1 MKQRTR
7 KLWTVLVAALFVIA
21 VAFGLGLALVSGREN
36 AHSTITAEAVDETT
50 NTFTLTDEQGEQ
62 TLYSYEKIKG
72 DASTVGQVLFYHGSS
87 GFLDGQ
93 VPQPGASTAS
103 LYDMRAYATVHVY
116 LDAEGK
122 TQPLDDLRPLATE
135 GDTYVRYFQVE
146 VSTTEGTYLSN
157 IVDLTITAAQPN
169 TNPLNVDGNNVFPAL
184 TSFEESVSN
193 LTVQVVYD
201 VNSSNPYDAINKA
214 ITLDYT
220 GKDEEGNPIY
230 GGYWVEY
237 QDDGPDPETGE
248 PDRTDVFEFN
258 DKYLYIYYQEPTW
271 EDPVMFTLTI
281 EVEEASINAPSPN
294 NDTGVLNDG
303 TYDGKT
309 QSFSFRY
316 FEKSSSTAN
325 NANYSPFLS
334 GWTGGISEPEINSD
348 SSTITYTGSEAGTY
362 SVSFRAS
369 DGYRYLSVPNA
380 AASATYRKGGVET
393 TYTRDELDDQTG
405 DLGTLIGVTYEWNI
419 EKATIT
425 GATIEE
431 ANQLPDSWKYG
442 SQPDPDEPTA
452 SEIALET
459 SPSIENLTAAS
470 ETVFAAGTSHTNF
483 IYNGTDGTSYS
494 STALPSDAGEYTWAV
509 QLTGMNNF
517 KDYTGSTTAFE
528 IYKQVV
534 ELPALDETSFEY
546 DGGSHAPQLT
556 GVPEN
561 PPYGTLSVEAQTGAG
576 SYEATLTLT
585 DSDNYEWADPE
596 EDSGITV
603 SGATATYSWSI
614 GKAVNTI
621 KDLTIA
627 DWTWGKYNSTA
638 NAPSASAT
646 FGGDITYTYHKT
658 QDGEQ
663 ISADTLKNLDAGTY
677 WVKAVSTATDDYD
690 ADTEWFEFEVEK
702 AALARPSLAQSE
714 LTYNG
719 TAQAPVLGDDF
730 QSDLANGYYTFTVTE
745 QTLVNASGKTYEAT
759 VTLDENHC
767 WADNGTDV
775 ITLTWT
781 MVPAEITTS
790 GELSRTG
797 WTYGAAESTLTN
809 TLSVT
814 VDFATTDDVLTQTL
828 TYYQKNGDNFEAI
841 DGEPT
846 DAGTY
851 RVEVTFLYSKNA
863 NGVSNFVPTTIKSA
877 EFTIEKDTL
886 EFDTITE
893 GELDWMWGQVDNLAI
908 SSFAPKATYGVSEGE
923 SVTAT
928 LTYYYANG
936 FSVDSGV
943 VSGTEAGSDFANL
956 HAGSYKVYAYVEAG
970 TNYNAGYAVY
980 DFEVE
985 QADPDV
991 ETEKVEYSYD
1001 ITINNQTDWTYDDEA
1016 DHAISVT
1023 VKVGGHTLESGE
1035 YTVYYFTRGWDENN
1049 NWGDGVELTLKDGV
1063 YRMPETYDA
1072 GEYYI
1077 GVVVTGN
1084 DNYKTDTLGYEE
1096 NNAFTVK
1103 RKEISIPEGIGRQ
1116 LEYTADTQQA
1126 PSELISN
1133 VADGTLNPDWEWA
1146 SDVSFV
1152 GYAETGE
1159 SNFGTSAPSA
1169 YGTYYL
1175 RLELKEPNNYA
1186 WVKVDDELAD
1196 YSDEITGESNEY
1208 YDVVFQI
1215 TGKDYGIVVKANGWT
1230 YGGTITVP
1238 TFAAATGEDY
1248 KTSLTAALEEGVT
1261 VTYFFYRL
1269 ESQSNTSDGTL
1280 VDGATVTR
1288 TKADSD
1294 YALGTMPKEIA
1305 ENPGYYRVVVS
1316 ISESAEK
1323 SYASASAE
1331 TTFTVSPY
1339 TLTNSDIVWTVPENL
1354 DYRGSAFTFDADGN
1368 GSDDIYATYQN
1379 WTYDEASGAYV
1390 DATSTSY
1397 LVLSLEGGGSIL
1409 NADDYTLTA
1418 VLPVGEKNITLAEGL
1433 DSQTKEVEI
1442 KKLALTVSATL
1453 KDGTIV
1459 YGEAA
1464 PTSFDD
1470 YNIKLTGAVNADEE
1484 EALKALLQFVAKGY
1498 TAGEGVVCSNVGKYD
1513 INITFNADDV
1523 LKNYTF
1529 NGADITKETV
1539 VDTVQFEVTKRTIT
1553 VNITTLEST
1562 YGEDIKELTYSIEG
1576 ETFDNASD
1584 IFTLTLPDGLTDTS
1598 DAGSYR
1604 IKGVK
1609 ITAEDGGRADN
1620 YVVEFV
1626 GAFDNGGSDGLYTI
1640 KPRTLTVTAG
1650 QLIGSVEYGDAAPKA
1665 MNSAGFTADPD
1676 YFDAAFGNVLEKD
1689 KETLKGLLSF
1699 SVPDD
1704 GYRPGNDV
1712 DDYTVNVLFAGGLK
1726 NYSLTDDGNG
1736 ISMGAKV
1743 TTAQL
1748 KVVERKVTV
1757 TINNIETEYG
1767 TPKAFEV
1774 SYERVNGS
1782 GNAFLGDDT
1791 DGGTDSIFTLSLQ
1804 DVSVEYN
1811 KLNVGTYT
1819 IVGTDV
1825 STNYAV
1831 TFKGET
1837 GGETGTYEVIP
1848 RKIAVTLTLD
1858 TSGHDTENSLLNGG
1872 PIFDGLAWTYTATG
1886 EGENGDGTIYFPVTY
1901 KAVSGSLTGDDAV
1914 NAGTYQAFVKAGT
1927 RSNDTYQNYQAATD
1941 ATETF
1946 SIAPRTV
1953 EVTWTEQTTF
1963 TYNGEDQFSSIS
1975 ATYQPW
1981 KDGSQ
1986 LTGEND
1992 AVKLSIT
1999 TQEFKNANTY
2009 TFTATLEDENYTL
2022 SGATSGT
2029 YTMQK
2034 AEITVTIK
2042 DQRSEYGEALVDFS
2056 NLTEDFYTITDGT
2069 LYDNANDVFSFEVEK
2084 ATKYNVGFYDINAT
2098 QSGERKHNYDVTFAN
2113 EENSYEVYAR
2123 EVTVALSTH
2132 TETYKNDKFNAFTA
2146 TLDEDYTVDRLVSGD
2161 NLNITLTPKTDAI
2174 DVGSYAY
2181 YSVAANNT
2189 NYNVTFKNATEEV
2202 FVIQPASITVTI
2214 ADQSSEYGEAL
2225 AALTYS
2231 VSGELFDVSEAA
2243 IFKLEI
2249 YKQNDLSTPVSVPQ
2263 GGHLDAGEY
2272 VISIVGSNGKSPY
2285 TDGNFTITFN
2295 TAKYTVT
2302 TARIGI
2308 KFEVDKDG
2316 HLAESLDG
2324 TNPIY
2329 DGKAWE
2335 YKAYGLK
2342 SDGSI
2347 NTDITFKVTYYK
2359 GTVTAEENKLEG
2371 LPTDAGTYTVVV
2383 EAETSKDGNYAPSG
2397 NFTTSFTIAQRLVTV
2412 TWTKD
2417 NFTYNGD
2424 DQFSS
2429 ISATYQPWVDGS
2441 QLMGDENAVKLSITT
2456 QEFKNANTYTFT
2468 ATLEDENYKLSGAGD
2483 DGTVTKKYTMQK
2495 AEITVEI
2502 IKQTTYYGDP
2512 LNSLDVTDSKSL
2524 STNLYTITYTD
2535 GSEATELHDAAN
2547 LVFSLSSVVN
2557 ASSDA
2562 ADYDIVGAEFTGDG
2576 SRAGNYVITFVNAD
2590 DSSDSNGVY
2599 TVAKRPVK
2607 ITIGNFDM
2615 IYGTDFNG
2623 LSPTTKAT
2631 LSSLKFELGDGVTG
2645 DVFVNEGAQVAA
2657 ETAVKFAITGS
2668 YDAASAAGT
2677 TWTVTASLDDPTGTL
2692 KNYTFEEG
2700 EATMTVIAR
2709 PITVTLPSIG
2719 DSLTYGTQALEDA
2732 LAGWISSASAALD
2745 GWSGYGDAIVDGDSA
2760 ADIYT
2765 LVVDGVSDFG
2775 AGTKV
2780 GDYTLVGQKLT
2791 TDVAKNYDVTF
2802 VNDNVGFEIVA
2813 ATFEVVDPKDYVEV
2827 TYTGE
2832 NFYFR
2837 EDAAAGDVD
2846 AASKYLFNHAL
2857 NVVTESFV
2865 LNKESITYIWSF
2877 TVDGSPVTSLTLGGT
2892 YTVSYTVKADNFTD
2906 VTGEFT
2912 VKITEAGNYWILAD
2926 GTQQNSGYE
2935 FAIEWTYG
2943 DPSMNSAWTDTYES
2957 GQEEPTFTALMGEN
2971 TKAVTYYKTREG
2983 EAGNYTYS
2991 EEYTQGF
2998 GYTTPAGTYYVKVTV
3013 AGTTDWD
3020 ALEAHGVITVDQ
3032 RTVDIN
3038 WASGNISLD
3047 EMSGT
3052 GTNVTK
3058 GFDNRLMTL
3067 NTSSLPGGL
3076 TVDGDPNNEVGEV
3089 NVTISEG
3096 AGTQLSLFFT
3106 LIDPANY
3113 CWPESATVSGENRE
3127 TKQIW
3132 FSVNATV
3139 NHVTFYDK
3147 DGTVDSITIEYGTT
3161 GTWWKFAESEA
3172 DTIGSNEL
3180 LIKADSILG
3189 GARRSEHVAFAKWS
3203 DDDPSDDIFTLA
3215 TLDGADA
3222 GTYWMLVQVFPT
3234 QNGDT
3239 AYAYGV
3245 GYLKVTITQKEVT
3258 QSEIDGISFG
3268 TDADGKVYFTYN
3280 GEQQLPTATDVP
3292 DYLNVKFDVA
3302 DENVIDANTYTL
3314 TATISIA
3321 DDNYK
3326 FADGAT
3332 TERTVT
3338 VVIDPRPVE
3347 VNWRADTFTYNG
3359 EDQLGSVYAYFID
3372 INDAIVRLKVTSADG
3387 TFLNAG
3393 NYTFTA
3399 EFTGWTEDG
3408 IGGTALGN
3416 YTFANEAD
3424 KTHEYVM
3431 NKLHV
3436 VIGLIDQDVVYTG
3449 SAASIEQNAFYV
3461 DTFTYE
3467 IADGMARYDDLLNNK
3482 LTITVGESAVNVG
3495 TYTLDLAGTVNGDGY
3510 YEFDNYLVTA
3520 HSATLTI
3527 TPKTLSFDW
3536 KSFANGEFGKENGV
3550 KLDGTEFSGFVNSEN
3565 YETIENFVKVTYSG
3579 TSWSNT
3585 TYTNSTEVPTEA
3597 GNYIVTV
3604 TLAAQSADGVK
3615 CNYSMQETER
3625 VYVVEKA
3632 TVEVPTIASKV
3643 YNGTPQTADVTENGF
3658 KVITNEG
3665 GTDADSYDV
3674 VLQLVDSYNYQWL
3687 VDGVKIESETYTA
3700 QFVITQAGG
3709 YEFTVSI
3716 ENWKFGETANAPK
3729 IGYVTTSTLPEGG
3742 RIVYLYEG
3750 KTNGGVE
3757 YESEFAPTQAGTYTV
3772 TVTLTGMKNYTDATA
3787 TSTTFTIEKAEAVI
3801 DVSGMQTVFTYDG
3814 NPHTITGAKLN
3825 HNETTLT
3832 YSETSVTDAG
3842 TYQVTI
3848 SADATDNYKAPEN
3861 VIVTITV
3868 NKAALTIDVEISG
3881 WTYTTEEVEPQLT
3894 YTAHPESLTATVEYA
3909 AFGSSVFSEDVPTNA
3924 GNYTVRVTYA
3934 EGTNYA
3940 AAVGTATFTIEK
3952 ADAKIDTDGMTK
3964 TYTYTGALQ
3973 TIEDAEL
3980 NHTETTLQ
3988 YSNNTFTDVPV
3999 DGKLLVTIYAA
4010 ETNNYKSA
4018 TATVTITVN
4027 KADMTIG
4034 VTIGSWTY
4042 GETAESPVP
4051 TYSTGTM
4058 PDGGYLEY
4066 LYTGTM
4072 NGDRPYSSSAAPTEA
4087 GEYTV
4092 TVTLKGMTNYND
4104 ATVTSAEFTINRA
4117 QAVINTDN
4125 VETEYTYN
4133 GKPQTITGATL
4144 NHNETTLVYTNNT
4157 FTDVPE
4163 NGELTVKIT
4172 AAQTNNYEAAE
4183 KTVTVTVNKADY
4195 SFIVT
4200 VDDWTYNE
4208 EGNTPKFINTSGMPA
4223 PGDYTVTYEYAGK
4236 TNGGVEYTATNKAPT
4251 EAGTYTV
4258 KVTLSG
4264 MQNYYDVTSDEVE
4277 FTIERAPIAPEI
4289 SLLIGEWTYGKTYTD
4304 EEIWQFVEGTNPEDG
4319 TWTAQYKNTNTS
4331 LVGTAV
4337 PTDAGTYEL
4346 TVIVDETDN
4355 YLGGTSNTVTIVI
4368 EKASIAFEIEIIPQ
4382 LSDGGAGW
4390 VYGDQPDSADVWKF
4404 AGDFVPTGT
4413 VSATYSGT
4421 NNKGEKYENTI
4432 VVPDQ
4437 ANDDTAG
4444 YTLTVTVAESDNYFG
4459 GTVTATFTIVR
4470 AEAEIDTRDV
4480 KTQFTYTGYQQSVSS
4495 GAVLNHSE
4503 SKLKYEN
4510 NTFTNAGKYEVT
4522 ISADESYNY
4531 EAVSVT
4537 LTVTVGKATLTSIGV
4552 SIDDWTYGE
4561 KAKEPVVSGTVDDAT
4576 VTFRYTGVT
4585 NGGKKYDSTVA
4596 PNEAGEYTVTA
4607 TASGMQNYND
4617 ASATTKFVIYRAAA
4631 FINTSG
4637 VQTSFTY
4644 TGRTQSV
4651 SSGAT
4656 LNHGETTLV
4665 YTDNTFTDAGSYV
4678 VIISAAETDNYNAA
4692 AVAVTVTVSKAAL
4705 DLEVAIDGWTYGEEA
4720 NAPVIT
4726 YTGLEP
4732 SAPTIAYLY
4741 RGTTNGG
4748 EAYESSAAPTEA
4760 GEYTVTV
4767 TLTGMHNFADATA
4780 VSEKF
4785 TIGRAQAVI
4794 DTSGLQTQFT
4804 YNGEE
4809 QSVTGGAV
4817 LNHEETE
4824 LVYTNNTF
4832 TDAGKYEVTI
4842 SAAETN
4848 NYLAAEVTAEV
4859 TVNKATLDLEVAIDG
4874 WTYGEEAN
4882 APSVSGNAGEGE
4894 LTYLYTGTTNAG
4906 AAYESEVA
4914 PTEAGE
4920 YTVTVTAA
4928 ETENYQSGTASADFI
4943 VERAEADAAVT
4954 IEDWYFGDV
4963 PSAYVLTP
4971 DFLMDEVVRVLY
4983 ADEEGSFS
4991 EKAPVYAGEY
5001 TVTVYYGETANYTA
5015 GEATASFTV
5024 IERPL
5029 QMSVTLEDWTYGDE
5043 PNEPVVTGAY
5053 GIALTYRYTGTANDG
5068 TAWDSDTA
5076 PVKAGSYTLTVTTV
5090 DLENYDNASCS
5101 VDFTVLRRLI
5111 SAPAWDEDG
5120 LRAVTEEHNGET
5132 NAIAV
5137 IGYDGSLMTVESDT
5151 ARFELTTDGGVTVTA
5166 NIHGVYTIVFTLK
5179 DTANYGWTDLNE
5191 GEGLT
5196 DPVTLTWTLTEHVIS
5211 ILWLIILLAVLVL
5224 IALILL
5230 IVLLRKS
5237 KKCGRGNTPDGGSPV
5252 GTEETGSASSEND
5265 LAAEGEAVQGT
5276 DENGAVQGTDD
5287 GSQGSDEGP
5296 RDGSGETRLSSFAPV
5311 GLLLVLVPL
5320 GQIVTAVALGVVLVG
5335 LIIADI
5341 AVGARVHKLA
5351 KAAKAAGES
5360 AEHQPAPEVMQEEA
5374 GESTGAVGEVAY
5386 ETAEPSDEAACGD
5399 AEGEVPADGSD
5410 GYAADDFGTQGED
5423 AGTDPDGADRPEDMG
5438 GMPE

>member
-36 AHSTITAEAVDETT
+36 AHSTITAEAVEGETENRVVLDEFDSSKTLYSWFPTGGLLSNHFVTGTVYSYDSQNDSQQSNSLDTYDEQTSFKIYTSADSETAIDNFLPSEGFDIDGGNNTYTRWIEAVVTVEGQEITSNRIEVTITADTISRFLVTLVNSNRTFYALTEVDADRLNVTAEYTHDFDYERYAIPKAGTDEDGAPLYGGWYIEYNASGEYTDRLEYLDTSFTVHYQEGNVEYTFEVTGINVVEAYIDAPVPSGAFKSSFTYDEEAHANTFTAFDEAQVVSSVSPDDGSLTKNETGEAFSYSATEANAYSVTFAAQSGYQFRVPSSSDAELIYDHPESDNKKLIAVKYTWTIEKAEIESVSVSGDWLNGYTYQDNVTEPTAENVTLNITYSNGETEIKTVAEVGATVTFTFTGTSNKSGAYSGNTLPEEAGEYEWSVSLTDMNNFKDFTGSDT
-50 NTFTLTDEQGEQ
+50 NGGSGSFTVAKKTLEVPGLDDYDIEYTGESISAEANSYVGSLMTFASDSGTDVKTDGTKYEATFTLTDPYNYAWGE
-62 TLYSYEKIKG
+62 G
-72 DASTVGQVLFYHGSS
+72 
-87 GFLDGQ
+87 
-93 VPQPGASTAS
+93 
-103 LYDMRAYATVHVY
+103 ATVSG
-116 LDAEGK
+116 DNDE
-122 TQPLDDLRPLATE
+122 LAT
-135 GDTYVRYFQVE
+135 VE
-146 VSTTEGTYLSN
+146 WEIVQAENKITKLS
-157 IVDLTITAAQPN
+157 IDSWTF
-169 TNPLNVDGNNVFPAL
+169 G
-184 TSFEESVSN
+184 
-193 LTVQVVYD
+193 
-201 VNSSNPYDAINKA
+201 
-214 ITLDYT
+214 
-220 GKDEEGNPIY
+220 
-230 GGYWVEY
+230 
-237 QDDGPDPETGE
+237 
-248 PDRTDVFEFN
+248 
-258 DKYLYIYYQEPTW
+258 
-271 EDPVMFTLTI
+271 
-281 EVEEASINAPSPN
+281 EEANFPSVEA
-294 NDTGVLNDG
+294 DFGAGTVKYYTYSGTANDG
-303 TYDGKT
+303 T
-309 QSFSFRY
+309 
-316 FEKSSSTAN
+316 
-325 NANYSPFLS
+325 
-334 GWTGGISEPEINSD
+334 
-348 SSTITYTGSEAGTY
+348 TITNAALPTDDQGRVLAGTY
-362 SVSFRAS
+362 TVTVTIA
-369 DGYRYLSVPNA
+369 
-380 AASATYRKGGVET
+380 ET
-393 TYTRDELDDQTG
+393 TNY
-405 DLGTLIGVTYEWNI
+405 
-419 EKATIT
+419 K
-425 GATIEE
+425 GATAEKE
-431 ANQLPDSWKYG
+431 FTVSRAAVARPTL
-442 SQPDPDEPTA
+442 SQTE
-452 SEIALET
+452 
-459 SPSIENLTAAS
+459 
-470 ETVFAAGTSHTNF
+470 F
-483 IYNGTDGTSYS
+483 IYNGTEQAPTVVEGAVGTSGLYNASVTAQINASDDYS
-494 STALPSDAGEYTWAV
+494 VTVTLIDPDNYAW
-509 QLTGMNNF
+509 
-517 KDYTGSTTAFE
+517 
-528 IYKQVV
+528 
-534 ELPALDETSFEY
+534 ET
-546 DGGSHAPQLT
+546 T
-556 GVPEN
+556 GVGTVSGDEN
-561 PPYGTLSVEAQTGAG
+561 EI
-576 SYEATLTLT
+576 LTLT
-585 DSDNYEWADPE
+585 WVIKPYQIGAGTSVSLDKKEWTYGETEGMVSVKYDTTTQGILDIGRDSVTPVFTY
-596 EDSGITV
+596 
-603 SGATATYSWSI
+603 TANDGS
-614 GKAVNTI
+614 
-621 KDLTIA
+621 
-627 DWTWGKYNSTA
+627 YNSTTMPT
-638 NAPSASAT
+638 N
-646 FGGDITYTYHKT
+646 
-658 QDGEQ
+658 
-663 ISADTLKNLDAGTY
+663 AGTY
-677 WVKAVSTATDDYD
+677 TVTVTFEIIGNNIKAPETAP
-690 ADTEWFEFEVEK
+690 K
-702 AALARPSLAQSE
+702 A
-714 LTYNG
+714 
-719 TAQAPVLGDDF
+719 
-730 QSDLANGYYTFTVTE
+730 TFTI
-745 QTLVNASGKTYEAT
+745 A
-759 VTLDENHC
+759 
-767 WADNGTDV
+767 
-775 ITLTWT
+775 
-781 MVPAEITTS
+781 
-790 GELSRTG
+790 
-797 WTYGAAESTLTN
+797 
-809 TLSVT
+809 
-814 VDFATTDDVLTQTL
+814 
-828 TYYQKNGDNFEAI
+828 
-841 DGEPT
+841 
-846 DAGTY
+846 
-851 RVEVTFLYSKNA
+851 
-863 NGVSNFVPTTIKSA
+863 
-877 EFTIEKDTL
+877 KDTL
-886 EFDTITE
+886 EFPVQPD
-893 GELDWMWGQVDNLAI
+893 LDWMWGQVDGLAI
-908 SSFAPKATYGVSEGE
+908 SSFAPKATYGVGEGE

-928 LTYYYANG
+928 LTYYKADNDG
-936 FSVDSGV
+936 KPTGDPLQL
-943 VSGTEAGSDFANL
+943 EDAADFAGLDVDVGEYVIVASVEGEEDGNYEG
-956 HAGSYKVYAYVEAG
+956 GSM
-970 TNYNAGYAVY
+970 NYSFTVTK
-980 DFEVE
+980 
-985 QADPDV
+985 ADPTDV
-991 ETEKVEYSYD
+991 TYTYS
-1001 ITINNQTDWTYDDEA
+1001 ITIDGEDWTYRDA
-1016 DHAISVT
+1016 PSDHAITVT
-1023 VKVGGHTLESGE
+1023 VQVGGHTLENTE
-1035 YTVYYFTRGWDENN
+1035 YTVYYYTRGWGET
-1049 NWGDGVELTLKDGV
+1049 WGTGVSLTPQEDGSYSLPQTAN
-1063 YRMPETYDA
+1063 A
-1072 GEYYI
+1072 GYYYI
-1077 GVVVTGN
+1077 GVVVSNTAN
-1084 DNYKTDTLGYEE
+1084 HADDTLAYDEG
-1096 NNAFTVK
+1096 NAFTVL
-1103 RKEISIPEGIGRQ
+1103 RKQISIPEEISRQ
-1116 LEYTADTQQA
+1116 LEYTANTQQA

-1133 VADGTLNPDWEWA
+1133 VADGTLNTSWEWA
-1146 SDVSFV
+1146 SFVSFV

-1159 SNFGTSAPSA
+1159 SEFGTSAPSA

-1175 RLELKEPNNYA
+1175 RLELNEPNNYA
-1186 WVKVDDELAD
+1186 WKQVDDGLAD
-1196 YSDEITGESNEY
+1196 YSDEITGESKEY

-1215 TGKDYGIVVKANGWT
+1215 TGKDYRIVVRANGWT

-1238 TFAAATGEDY
+1238 TFDAASGSDY
-1248 KTSLTAALEEGVT
+1248 AASLKAALEEGVT
-1261 VTYFFYRL
+1261 VTYSFYRL
-1269 ESQSNTSDGTL
+1269 ESQSDTGNGTP

-1331 TTFTVSPY
+1331 TTFTVAPY
-1339 TLTNSDIVWTVPENL
+1339 TLTNGDIVWTVPENL

-1562 YGEDIKELTYSIEG
+1562 YGDPIKTPVVEAGTSLETDYYTITVNSEG
-1576 ETFDNASD
+1576 VSQIYDNANT
-1584 IFTLTLPDGLTDTS
+1584 IFTLTLPDGLTYTS
-1598 DAGSYR
+1598 DADSYR
-1604 IKGVK
+1604 IKGAV

-1640 KPRTLTVTAG
+1640 KPRTLTVTAD
-1650 QLIGSVEYGDAAPKA
+1650 QLIGSIEYGDAAPKA
-1665 MNSAGFTADPD
+1665 MNSAGFTPTSDF
-1676 YFDAAFGNVLEKD
+1676 FDAAFSNVLDKD

-1699 SVPDD
+1699 SVPDG
-1704 GYRPGNDV
+1704 GYQPGNDV
-1712 DDYTVNVLFAGGLK
+1712 ADYTVIVSFNSGDILK
-1726 NYSLTDDGNG
+1726 NYSLTDGGNSIAAG
-1736 ISMGAKV
+1736 TTV

-1748 KVVERKVTV
+1748 TVVERKVTV

-1782 GNAFLGDDT
+1782 GNAFLGIDT

-1811 KLNVGTYT
+1811 KLNVGDYT

-1848 RKIAVTLTLD
+1848 GKIAVTLTLD

-1886 EGENGDGTIYFPVTY
+1886 TGVNGEGTISFPVTY
-1901 KAVSGSLTGDDAV
+1901 KAVSGSLSSGSAV
-1914 NAGTYQAFVKAGT
+1914 NAGTYQAFVEAGT
-1927 RSNDTYQNYQAATD
+1927 LSNPVDGHQNYQAIID

-1946 SIAPRTV
+1946 SIAKREV
-1953 EVTWTEQTTF
+1953 EVTWTAQTEY
-1963 TYNGEDQFSSIS
+1963 TYNGQNQIGSIS
-1975 ATYQPW
+1975 ATYYPW
-1981 KDGSQ
+1981 VNGSESETATG
-1986 LTGEND
+1986 LTLDSND
-1992 AVKLSIT
+1992 FTDWKVGG
-1999 TQEFKNANTY
+1999 Y
-2009 TFTATLEDENYTL
+2009 TFTAGLETALEKQNYTL
-2022 SGATSGT
+2022 KDAGDDGKVTKG
-2029 YTMQK
+2029 YTMNK
-2034 AEITVTIK
+2034 AAITVAIVG
-2042 DQRSEYGEALVDFS
+2042 QESEYGANLVDFS
-2056 NLTEDFYTITDGT
+2056 NLTVNTFYTITSGT
-2069 LYDNANDVFSFEVEK
+2069 LYDNANEVFSFAVEE
-2084 ATKYNVGFYDINAT
+2084 ADKYNVGFYDIDAA
-2098 QSGERKHNYDVTFAN
+2098 QGGDRARNYTVTFTGGTDA
-2113 EENSYEVYAR
+2113 YEVTKR
-2123 EVTVALSTH
+2123 EVTVTLSTH

-2146 TLDEDYTVDRLVSGD
+2146 TLDEDYTVDRLVEGD
-2161 NLNITLTPKTDAI
+2161 DLNITLTPKTGAI

-2181 YSVAANNT
+2181 DSYTWKND
-2189 NYNVTFKNATEEV
+2189 NYAVTFAFEGEDDKV

-2214 ADQSSEYGEAL
+2214 ADKESVYGEEL
-2225 AALTYS
+2225 KTLTYS
-2231 VSGELFDVSEAA
+2231 VSGECFGVSEAD
-2243 IFKLEI
+2243 IFSLAI
-2249 YKQNDLSTPVSVPQ
+2249 YKQNDLSTPVPQ
-2263 GGHLDAGEY
+2263 DGHLDAGEY
-2272 VISIVGSNGKSPY
+2272 IISIAGSNGKSPY

-2347 NTDITFKVTYYK
+2347 NTDITFTVTYYE
-2359 GTVTAEENKLEG
+2359 GTDTAAENKLEG
-2371 LPTDAGTYTVVV
+2371 APTDAGTYTVVV
-2383 EAETSKDGNYAPSG
+2383 EAETSDNGNYAPTG
-2397 NFTTSFTIAQRLVTV
+2397 TLETSFTIAQRQVTV

-2483 DGTVTKKYTMQK
+2483 DGTVTKDYNMKQ

-2512 LNSLDVTDSKSL
+2512 LNSLDVTNSKSL

-2547 LVFSLSSVVN
+2547 MVFSLSSVVN

-2562 ADYDIVGAEFTGDG
+2562 ADYDIVGAEFTGEG
-2576 SRAGNYVITFVNAD
+2576 SRAGNYVITFENAD

-2607 ITIGNFDM
+2607 ISIGNFDM

-2657 ETAVKFAITGS
+2657 ETAVRFAITGS
-2668 YDAASAAGT
+2668 YVAASAAGT
-2677 TWTVTASLDDPTGTL
+2677 AWTVTASLDDPTDVL
-2692 KNYTFEEG
+2692 KNYTFVTDT
-2700 EATMTVIAR
+2700 ATMTVIAR

-2732 LAGWISSASAALD
+2732 LAGWISSASAALTE
-2745 GWSGYGDAIVDGDSA
+2745 GKWSGYGDAIVEDIGDSA
-2760 ADIYT
+2760 ANIYT

-2832 NFYFR
+2832 SFYFR

-2877 TVDGSPVTSLTLGGT
+2877 TADGSPVTSLTPGGT

-2912 VKITEAGNYWILAD
+2912 VTITEAGNYWILAD
-2926 GTQQNSGYE
+2926 GQGTANSGYE

-2943 DPSMNSAWTDTYES
+2943 DPSMNQAWTDIYVND
-2957 GQEEPTFTALMGEN
+2957 QEVPTFTALMGEN
-2971 TKAVTYYKTREG
+2971 TKEVTYYKTRS
-2983 EAGNYTYS
+2983 GNAVDGYTYS

-2998 GYTTPAGTYYVKVTV
+2998 GYKTPAGTYYVKVTV

-3020 ALEAHGVITVDQ
+3020 ALEAHGVITVEK

-3067 NTSSLPGGL
+3067 NTSSLPAGL
-3076 TVDGDPNNEVGEV
+3076 TVDGDPNATGGEV
-3089 NVTISEG
+3089 TVTISEG

-3106 LIDPANY
+3106 LKYPANY

-3189 GARRSEHVAFAKWS
+3189 GARSSEHVAFAKWS

-3258 QSEIDGISFG
+3258 QSEINGISFG
-3268 TDADGKVYFTYN
+3268 TDADGKVHFTYN
-3280 GEQQLPTATDVP
+3280 GEQQLPTAENVP
-3292 DYLNVKFDVA
+3292 DYLEVTFDVDA
-3302 DENVIDANTYTL
+3302 DSVIDANTYTL

-3372 INDAIVRLKVTSADG
+3372 INDAIVRLKVTVTSG
-3387 TFLNAG
+3387 STFLNAD

-3399 EFTGWTEDG
+3399 EFTSWTEDG

-3449 SAASIEQNAFYV
+3449 SAASIEQDAFYV

-3495 TYTLDLAGTVNGDGY
+3495 TYTLNLAGTVNGEGY

-3597 GNYIVTV
+3597 GIYIVTV
-3604 TLAAQSADGVK
+3604 TLAASANDVK
-3615 CNYSMQETER
+3615 CNYSMQATSR

-3632 TVEVPTIASKV
+3632 TVTVPTIASKV

-3658 KVITNEG
+3658 TVITNEG
-3665 GTDADSYDV
+3665 GTDAGSYPV
-3674 VLQLVDSYNYQWL
+3674 VLQLNESANYQWL
-3687 VDGVKIESETYTA
+3687 VDGVKIDSKTYTA
-3700 QFVITQAGG
+3700 QFVITRADG

-3716 ENWKFGETANAPK
+3716 ENWKFGETAKSPVLTYK
-3729 IGYVTTSTLPEGG
+3729 TTSALPEGG
-3742 RIVYLYEG
+3742 RIVYLYRG
-3750 KTNGGVE
+3750 TTNGGVE

-3787 TSTTFTIEKAEAVI
+3787 ESAESTIEKAEAVI

-3814 NPHTITGAKLN
+3814 TAHTITGAKLN
-3825 HNETTLT
+3825 HEETTLT

-3848 SADATDNYKAPEN
+3848 SADATNNYEAPEN

-3868 NKAALTIDVEISG
+3868 NKAALTINVEISG

-3894 YTAHPESLTATVEYA
+3894 YTEHPEGLTAKVEYA
-3909 AFGSSVFSEDVPTNA
+3909 AFGSSVFSEDVPTDA
-3924 GNYTVRVTYA
+3924 GNYTVRVKYDA
-3934 EGTNYA
+3934 GTNYLE
-3940 AAVGTATFTIEK
+3940 AVGTATFTIEK
-3952 ADAKIDTDGMTK
+3952 AQAVINMSGMQTV
-3964 TYTYTGALQ
+3964 YTYDGTEQ
-3973 TIEDAEL
+3973 TIEGATL
-3980 NHTETTLQ
+3980 NHNETTLQ

-3999 DGKLLVTIYAA
+3999 DGKLNVMIYAP
-4010 ETNNYKSA
+4010 ETTNYKSA
-4018 TATVTITVN
+4018 TATVTIYID

-4042 GETAESPVP
+4042 GEEAEVP
-4051 TYSTGTM
+4051 AIKYEPTGTM
-4058 PDGGYLEY
+4058 PKGGYLEY
-4066 LYTGTM
+4066 LYEGTM

-4104 ATVTSAEFTINRA
+4104 ATVTSAEFTIDRA
-4117 QAVINTDN
+4117 EAVINTDN

-4133 GKPQTITGATL
+4133 GKLQTVTGATL

-4183 KTVTVTVNKADY
+4183 KTVTVTVSKAKY

-4277 FTIERAPIAPEI
+4277 FTIERAPITPEI
-4289 SLLIGEWTYGKTYTD
+4289 SLVKDKWTYDGVQYTD
-4304 EEIWQFVEGTNPEDG
+4304 EEIWQFVEGTNPGSG
-4319 TWTAQYKNTNTS
+4319 TWTAQYRNTNTS

-4346 TVIVDETDN
+4346 TVIVDETPN

-4368 EKASIAFEIEIIPQ
+4368 EKASITFEIEIIPQ
-4382 LSDGGAGW
+4382 LSDGSAGW
-4390 VYGDQPDSADVWKF
+4390 VYGEQPDSADVWKF

-4585 NGGKKYDSTVA
+4585 NGGKKYDSAVA

-4678 VIISAAETDNYNAA
+4678 VIISAAETANYNAA

-4954 IEDWYFGDV
+4954 IEDWYFGDA

-5237 KKCGRGNTPDGGSPV
+5237 KKYGRGNTPDGGAAGTQGASPD
-5252 GTEETGSASSEND
+5252 GNT
-5265 LAAEGEAVQGT
+5265 AEGEAVRAA
-5276 DENGAVQGTDD
+5276 DENGAADQGTD
-5287 GSQGSDEGP
+5287 GSQ
-5296 RDGSGETRLSSFAPV
+5296 DGSGETRLSSFAPV

-5320 GQIVTAVALGVVLVG
+5320 GQIVTAVVLGVVLVG

-5360 AEHQPAPEVMQEEA
+5360 AEHRPAPEIMQEEA
-5374 GESTGAVGEVAY
+5374 GESTGAVGEVVY
-5386 ETAEPSDEAACGD
+5386 ETAELSDEAACGD

>member
-7 KLWTVLVAALFVIA
+7 KLWIVLVAAVFVIA

-36 AHSTITAEAVDETT
+36 AHSTITAEAVEGETENRVVLDDFDSSKTLYSWFPTGGLLSNHFVTGTVYSYDSQNDSQQSNSLDTYDEQTSFKIYTSADSETAIDNFLPSEGFDIDGGNNTYTRWIEAVVTVEGQEITSNRIEVTITADTISRFLVTLVNSNRTFYALTEVDSDRLNVTAEYTHDFDYERYAIPKAGTDEDGAPLYGGWYIEYDASGEYTDRLEYLDTSFTVHYQEGNVEYTFEVTGINVVEAYIDAPVPSGAFKSSFTYDEEAHANTFTAFDEAQVVSSVSPDDGSLTKNETGEAFSYSATEANAYSVTFAAQSGYQFRVPSSSDAELIYDHPESDNKKLIAVKYTWTIEKAEIESVSVSGDWLNGYTYQDNVAEPTAEDVTLNITYSNGETATKTVAEVGAKTT
-50 NTFTLTDEQGEQ
+50 VEFTFTGTSNKSGAYSGNTLPEEAGEYEWSVKLTGMDNFKDFTGSDTNGGSGSFTVAKKTLTVPGLDDYDIEYTGESISAEANSYGSSLMTFASDSGTDVKTDGTKYKATFTLTDPYNYAWGE
-62 TLYSYEKIKG
+62 
-72 DASTVGQVLFYHGSS
+72 
-87 GFLDGQ
+87 
-93 VPQPGASTAS
+93 GA
-103 LYDMRAYATVHVY
+103 
-116 LDAEGK
+116 
-122 TQPLDDLRPLATE
+122 
-135 GDTYVRYFQVE
+135 
-146 VSTTEGTYLSN
+146 
-157 IVDLTITAAQPN
+157 
-169 TNPLNVDGNNVFPAL
+169 
-184 TSFEESVSN
+184 
-193 LTVQVVYD
+193 
-201 VNSSNPYDAINKA
+201 
-214 ITLDYT
+214 
-220 GKDEEGNPIY
+220 
-230 GGYWVEY
+230 
-237 QDDGPDPETGE
+237 
-248 PDRTDVFEFN
+248 
-258 DKYLYIYYQEPTW
+258 
-271 EDPVMFTLTI
+271 
-281 EVEEASINAPSPN
+281 
-294 NDTGVLNDG
+294 
-303 TYDGKT
+303 
-309 QSFSFRY
+309 
-316 FEKSSSTAN
+316 
-325 NANYSPFLS
+325 
-334 GWTGGISEPEINSD
+334 
-348 SSTITYTGSEAGTY
+348 
-362 SVSFRAS
+362 
-369 DGYRYLSVPNA
+369 
-380 AASATYRKGGVET
+380 
-393 TYTRDELDDQTG
+393 
-405 DLGTLIGVTYEWNI
+405 
-419 EKATIT
+419 
-425 GATIEE
+425 
-431 ANQLPDSWKYG
+431 
-442 SQPDPDEPTA
+442 
-452 SEIALET
+452 
-459 SPSIENLTAAS
+459 
-470 ETVFAAGTSHTNF
+470 
-483 IYNGTDGTSYS
+483 
-494 STALPSDAGEYTWAV
+494 
-509 QLTGMNNF
+509 
-517 KDYTGSTTAFE
+517 
-528 IYKQVV
+528 
-534 ELPALDETSFEY
+534 
-546 DGGSHAPQLT
+546 
-556 GVPEN
+556 
-561 PPYGTLSVEAQTGAG
+561 
-576 SYEATLTLT
+576 
-585 DSDNYEWADPE
+585 
-596 EDSGITV
+596 TV
-603 SGATATYSWSI
+603 SGDNDKFATVEWEIVQAENEISELSI
-614 GKAVNTI
+614 
-621 KDLTIA
+621 DS
-627 DWTWGKYNSTA
+627 WTWGNFPNT
-638 NAPSASAT
+638 PSAKVKFGSAE
-646 FGGDITYTYHKT
+646 DIVYTYYSDEAC
-658 QDGEQ
+658 QNE
-663 ISADTLKNLDAGTY
+663 ISASDLATLNAGTY
-677 WVKAVSTATDDYD
+677 WVKATSPSTANYYSADTKTSFTINRVVVTRPTLEEDEFTYSGEGVTPQLTSTTDFDNGLYTFPAEEKTD
-690 ADTEWFEFEVEK
+690 ADTYTITVVLNDKINYCW
-702 AALARPSLAQSE
+702 ASE
-714 LTYNG
+714 DG
-719 TAQAPVLGDDF
+719 TAGETPD
-730 QSDLANGYYTFTVTE
+730 TE
-745 QTLVNASGKTYEAT
+745 
-759 VTLDENHC
+759 D
-767 WADNGTDV
+767 
-775 ITLTWT
+775 ITLTW
-781 MVPAEITTS
+781 VIKPYQIGAGTS
-790 GELSRTG
+790 VSLDKDN
-797 WTYGAAESTLTN
+797 WTYGETEGVVNFSYDTTTQGILDIGRD
-809 TLSVT
+809 SVT
-814 VDFATTDDVLTQTL
+814 PVY
-828 TYYQKNGDNFEAI
+828 TYTS
-841 DGEPT
+841 DGYESKTMPT
-846 DAGTY
+846 NAGTY
-851 RVEVTFLYSKNA
+851 TVT
-863 NGVSNFVPTTIKSA
+863 VT
-877 EFTIEKDTL
+877 FTIEGGNIIEPETAPKATFTIAKDTL
-886 EFDTITE
+886 EFPVQPD
-893 GELDWMWGQVDNLAI
+893 LDWMWGETTGLAI
-908 SSFAPKATYGVSEGE
+908 STFKPEATYGANGE

-928 LTYYYANG
+928 LTYYEDDLVLNEDG
-936 FSVDSGV
+936 TVQ
-943 VSGTEAGSDFANL
+943 SGTTVSDFANL

-985 QADPDV
+985 QADPTDV
-991 ETEKVEYSYD
+991 TYTYS
-1001 ITINNQTDWTYDDEA
+1001 ITIDGEDWTYLDTPS
-1016 DHAISVT
+1016 DHAITVT
-1023 VKVGGHTLESGE
+1023 VKVGGHTLENTEYTE
-1035 YTVYYFTRGWDENN
+1035 YTVYYYTRGWDKSGE
-1049 NWGDGVELTLKDGV
+1049 WTKVDELSGTKQDDGSYV
-1063 YRMPETYDA
+1063 YYLPQTANA
-1072 GEYYI
+1072 GYYYI
-1077 GVVVTGN
+1077 GVEV
-1084 DNYKTDTLGYEE
+1084 TDTANHADDTLAYDEG
-1096 NNAFTVK
+1096 NAFTVQ
-1103 RKEISIPEGIGRQ
+1103 RKKISIPEEISRQ
-1116 LEYTADTQQA
+1116 LEYAANTQQA

-1133 VADGTLNPDWEWA
+1133 VANGTLNPDWEWA

-1159 SNFGTSAPSA
+1159 FNFGTTAPSA

-1175 RLELKEPNNYA
+1175 RLKLNEPNNYA

-1196 YSDEITGESNEY
+1196 YSDEITGESKEY

-1215 TGKDYGIVVKANGWT
+1215 TGKDYRIVVKANGWR
-1230 YGGTITVP
+1230 YGSTITVP
-1238 TFAAATGEDY
+1238 TFAAVSGEDY
-1248 KTSLTAALEEGVT
+1248 ETSLEAALEEGVT
-1261 VTYFFYRL
+1261 VIYSFYRL
-1269 ESQSNTSDGTL
+1269 ESQSDTGNGTP

-1397 LVLSLEGGGSIL
+1397 LMLSLEGGGSIL
-1409 NADDYTLTA
+1409 NAGQYTLNA
-1418 VLPVGEKNITLAEGL
+1418 ALPVGEKNITLAEGL

-1620 YVVEFV
+1620 YDVKFV
-1626 GAFDNGGSDGLYTI
+1626 GAFDKGGSDGLYTI

-1650 QLIGSVEYGDAAPKA
+1650 QLVGSIEYGDADPTA
-1665 MNSAGFTADPD
+1665 MDSDGFTPTSGF
-1676 YFDAAFGNVLEKD
+1676 FDAAFDNVLEKD
-1689 KETLKGLLSF
+1689 KETLKDLLSF

-1712 DDYTVNVLFAGGLK
+1712 GDYTVNVLFAGGDILK
-1726 NYSLTDDGNG
+1726 NYG
-1736 ISMGAKV
+1736 ITAGTTV

-1811 KLNVGTYT
+1811 KLNVGDYT

-1946 SIAPRTV
+1946 SIAKREV

-1963 TYNGEDQFSSIS
+1963 TYNGDDQFSSIS

-1986 LTGEND
+1986 LTGEAD

-2009 TFTATLEDENYTL
+2009 TFTAGLKTDLEKQNYTL

-2056 NLTEDFYTITDGT
+2056 NLSEDFEDFYTITNGT
-2069 LYDNANDVFSFEVEK
+2069 LYDDANDVFSFEVEK

-2098 QSGERKHNYDVTFAN
+2098 QSGERTRNYTVTFAN
-2113 EENSYEVYAR
+2113 EENSYEIYAR
-2123 EVTVALSTH
+2123 EVTVTLSTH

-2214 ADQSSEYGEAL
+2214 ANKESVYGEAL

-2231 VSGELFDVSEAA
+2231 VSGERFGVSEAA

-2272 VISIVGSNGKSPY
+2272 IISIVGSNGKSPY

-2316 HLAESLDG
+2316 HLADSLDG

-2342 SDGSI
+2342 FDGSI

-2562 ADYDIVGAEFTGDG
+2562 DDYDIVGAAFTGEG

-2623 LSPTTKAT
+2623 LSSTTKAT

-2657 ETAVKFAITGS
+2657 ETAVRFAITGS
-2668 YDAASAAGT
+2668 YGAASAAGT
-2677 TWTVTASLDDPTGTL
+2677 AWTVTASLDDPTGTL

-2700 EATMTVIAR
+2700 EATMKVIAR
-2709 PITVTLPSIG
+2709 PITVTLPNIG

-2732 LAGWISSASAALD
+2732 LAGWISSASAALTE
-2745 GWSGYGDAIVDGDSA
+2745 GEWSGYGDAIVEDIGDSA
-2760 ADIYT
+2760 ANIYT

-2780 GDYTLVGQKLT
+2780 GNYTLVGQKLT

-2832 NFYFR
+2832 SFYFR

-2877 TVDGSPVTSLTLGGT
+2877 TVDGSPVTSLTPGGT

-2926 GTQQNSGYE
+2926 GQGTANSGYE

-2943 DPSMNSAWTDTYES
+2943 DPSMNQAWTDIYVND
-2957 GQEEPTFTALMGEN
+2957 QEVPTFTALMGEN
-2971 TKAVTYYKTREG
+2971 TKEVTYYKTRS
-2983 EAGNYTYS
+2983 GNAVDGYTYS

-2998 GYTTPAGTYYVKVTV
+2998 GYKTPAGTYYVKVTV
-3013 AGTTDWD
+3013 EGTTDWD
-3020 ALEAHGVITVDQ
+3020 ALEAHGVITVEK

-3038 WASGNISLD
+3038 WASGNISL
-3047 EMSGT
+3047 EQT
-3052 GTNVTK
+3052 QTNTTV

-3067 NTSSLPGGL
+3067 NMSSLPGGL

-3372 INDAIVRLKVTSADG
+3372 INDAIVRLKVTVTSG
-3387 TFLNAG
+3387 STFLNAG

-3399 EFTGWTEDG
+3399 EFTRWTEDG

-3482 LTITVGESAVNVG
+3482 LTITVGENAVNVG
-3495 TYTLDLAGTVNGDGY
+3495 TYTLDLAGTVNGEGY

-3565 YETIENFVKVTYSG
+3565 YATIENFVTVTYSG
-3579 TSWSNT
+3579 TSWKGT
-3585 TYTNSTEVPTEA
+3585 EYTNSTEVPTEA
-3597 GNYIVTV
+3597 GIYIVTV
-3604 TLAAQSADGVK
+3604 TLAANADGDR

-3643 YNGTPQTADVTENGF
+3643 YNGEKQTATVTGDGF
-3658 KVITNEG
+3658 TVITNEG
-3665 GTDADSYDV
+3665 GTDAGSYGV
-3674 VLQLVDSYNYQWL
+3674 VLELDDSYNYQWL
-3687 VDGVKIESETYTA
+3687 VDGVKIDSDTYTA
-3700 QFVITQAGG
+3700 QFVIIKKLLTGVSVTLGNWTYGQPAADYVVNGLPTDADPAYIVTYSNDSGYSSSAVPTNAG
-3709 YEFTVSI
+3709 E
-3716 ENWKFGETANAPK
+3716 
-3729 IGYVTTSTLPEGG
+3729 
-3742 RIVYLYEG
+3742 
-3750 KTNGGVE
+3750 
-3757 YESEFAPTQAGTYTV
+3757 YTV
-3772 TVTLTGMKNYTDATA
+3772 TVELVMKNYYVEDTLTDG
-3787 TSTTFTIEKAEAVI
+3787 FTIEKAEAVI

-3814 NPHTITGAKLN
+3814 TAHAITGAKLN
-3825 HNETTLT
+3825 HNEETEIT
-3832 YSETSVTDAG
+3832 YSITSVTDAD

-3848 SADATDNYKAPEN
+3848 SAGETANYEAPKD

-3868 NKAALTIDVEISG
+3868 NKATLIIDVQISG

-3894 YTAHPESLTATVEYA
+3894 YTEHPEGLTATVEYA
-3909 AFGSSVFSEDVPTNA
+3909 AFGSSDFSEDVPTDA
-3924 GNYTVRVTYA
+3924 GNYTVRVTYDA
-3934 EGTNYA
+3934 GTNYLE
-3940 AAVGTATFTIEK
+3940 AVGTATFTIEK
-3952 ADAKIDTDGMTK
+3952 AQAEIDVSGMQTVCTYDGTE
-3964 TYTYTGALQ
+3964 Q
-3973 TIEDAEL
+3973 TIEGATL
-3980 NHTETTLQ
+3980 NHNETTLV

-3999 DGKLLVTIYAA
+3999 DGKLLVTIYAP
-4010 ETNNYKSA
+4010 ETTNYKSA
-4018 TATVTITVN
+4018 TATVTITIN

-4058 PDGGYLEY
+4058 PKGGYLEY
-4066 LYTGTM
+4066 LYEGTM
-4072 NGDRPYSSSAAPTEA
+4072 NGDRPYSSSAVPTEA

-4092 TVTLKGMTNYND
+4092 TVTLKGMTNYNN
-4104 ATVTSAEFTINRA
+4104 ATVTSAEFIINRA
-4117 QAVINTDN
+4117 EAVINTDN

-4133 GKPQTITGATL
+4133 GKLQTITGAAL
-4144 NHNETTLVYTNNT
+4144 NHNETTLVYEDNT

-4183 KTVTVTVNKADY
+4183 KTVTVTVSKADY

-4208 EGNTPKFINTSGMPA
+4208 EGNTPNLINTSGMPA
-4223 PGDYTVTYEYAGK
+4223 PDSYTVTYEYAGK
-4236 TNGGVEYTATNKAPT
+4236 TNGGDEYSSEFAPT

-4264 MQNYYDVTSDEVE
+4264 MQNYYDVTSNEVE
-4277 FTIERAPIAPEI
+4277 FTIERAPITPEI
-4289 SLLIGEWTYGKTYTD
+4289 SLIKDKWTYDGVQYTD
-4304 EEIWQFVEGTNPEDG
+4304 EEIWQFVEGTNPGSG
-4319 TWTAQYKNTNTS
+4319 TWTAQYRNTNTS

-4346 TVIVDETDN
+4346 TVIVDETPN

-4368 EKASIAFEIEIIPQ
+4368 EKASITFEIEIIPQ
-4382 LSDGGAGW
+4382 LSDGSAGW
-4390 VYGDQPDSADVWKF
+4390 VYGEQPDSADVWKF

-4678 VIISAAETDNYNAA
+4678 VIISAAETANYNAA

-4954 IEDWYFGDV
+4954 IEDWYFGDA

-5237 KKCGRGNTPDGGSPV
+5237 KKYGRGNTPDGGAAGTQGASPD
-5252 GTEETGSASSEND
+5252 GNT
-5265 LAAEGEAVQGT
+5265 AEGEAVRAA
-5276 DENGAVQGTDD
+5276 DENGAADQGTD
-5287 GSQGSDEGP
+5287 GSQ
-5296 RDGSGETRLSSFAPV
+5296 DGSGETRLSSFAPV

-5320 GQIVTAVALGVVLVG
+5320 GQIVTAVVLGVVLVG

-5360 AEHQPAPEVMQEEA
+5360 AEHRPAPEIMQEEA
-5374 GESTGAVGEVAY
+5374 GESTGAVGEIAY

-5410 GYAADDFGTQGED
+5410 GYAADDLGTQGED
-5423 AGTDPDGADRPEDMG
+5423 AGTDPDGADRPE
-5438 GMPE
+5438 